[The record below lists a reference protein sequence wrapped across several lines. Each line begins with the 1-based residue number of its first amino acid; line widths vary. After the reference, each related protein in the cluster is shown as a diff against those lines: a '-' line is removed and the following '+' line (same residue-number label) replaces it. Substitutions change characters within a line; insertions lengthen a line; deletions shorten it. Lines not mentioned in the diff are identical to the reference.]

1 MHLGNVMVPR
11 QHSTSALDS
20 SLRSWMGS
28 GLQNACGMRQSR
40 RILEHGTRKFVPQQ
54 SGHIF
59 TCAFMGII
67 SVKCRVLKV
76 IRNWVLEL
84 C

>member
-1 MHLGNVMVPR
+1 MHLGKAMVPR

-28 GLQNACGMRQSR
+28 GLQNAAGMRQLR

-54 SGHIF
+54 SGHLS
-59 TCAFMGII
+59 THAFMGII
-67 SVKCRVLKV
+67 SVRCRVLKV
-76 IRNWVLEL
+76 IMCWTPEL